1 VRRLLTVHLGEETR
15 DRIGSDRDIDGREQL
30 PNEPKS
36 CAFLPQ
42 FYNAVFKRHEFGV
55 TARRRQFEV
64 VYSLVEA
71 LRARCDFCG
80 FAHTIASGL
89 AAGRKFLSLAK
100 G

>member
-1 VRRLLTVHLGEETR
+1 MRRLRAVHLGEETR
-15 DRIGSDRDIDGREQL
+15 DRIGSDRNIDSREQL
-30 PNEPKS
+30 PNEPKR
-36 CAFLPQ
+36 CALLPQ
-42 FYNAVFKRHEFGV
+42 FYNAVFERHQLGV

-64 VYSLVEA
+64 ANGFVEA
-71 LRARCDFCG
+71 LGARRGFCR